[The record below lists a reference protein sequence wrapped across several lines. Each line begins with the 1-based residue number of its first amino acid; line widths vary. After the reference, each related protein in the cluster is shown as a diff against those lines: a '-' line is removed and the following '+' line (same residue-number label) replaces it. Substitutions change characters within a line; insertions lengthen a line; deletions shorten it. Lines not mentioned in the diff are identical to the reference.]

1 VGGFFTPLMFGSPTG
16 WMMWIGLIIGAAIG
30 LKLLLWTLENISW
43 GMQAPSSRPDSSLRR
58 YFPLVGLTL
67 ILAMIFWA
75 YQWFNSSD
83 RHQLNR
89 AIIIPVAFA
98 IGFVIHRSRFCF
110 ARVIREPMMTAE
122 GEMPRAM
129 MLTLAIAI
137 PLGAL
142 LIQKGTVD
150 PYVAI
155 PTTFWV
161 GSLLGGIIFG
171 IGMIFAGGC
180 GSGSLWR
187 VSEGHIKLMVAMF
200 FFAWTG
206 SLFGGLFKKI
216 GLTTADIDIDFL
228 DGVPEISKL
237 GFQAFFPDLLN
248 SWSIP
253 LLISLAVL
261 IVWYL
266 LVRYNEK
273 TERFTVL

>member
-1 VGGFFTPLMFGSPTG
+1 
-16 WMMWIGLIIGAAIG
+16 
-30 LKLLLWTLENISW
+30 
-43 GMQAPSSRPDSSLRR
+43 
-58 YFPLVGLTL
+58 
-67 ILAMIFWA
+67 
-75 YQWFNSSD
+75 
-83 RHQLNR
+83 
-89 AIIIPVAFA
+89 
-98 IGFVIHRSRFCF
+98 
-110 ARVIREPMMTAE
+110 
-122 GEMPRAM
+122 
-129 MLTLAIAI
+129 
-137 PLGAL
+137 
-142 LIQKGTVD
+142 
-150 PYVAI
+150 
-155 PTTFWV
+155 
-161 GSLLGGIIFG
+161 
-171 IGMIFAGGC
+171 
-180 GSGSLWR
+180 
-187 VSEGHIKLMVAMF
+187 MVAMF